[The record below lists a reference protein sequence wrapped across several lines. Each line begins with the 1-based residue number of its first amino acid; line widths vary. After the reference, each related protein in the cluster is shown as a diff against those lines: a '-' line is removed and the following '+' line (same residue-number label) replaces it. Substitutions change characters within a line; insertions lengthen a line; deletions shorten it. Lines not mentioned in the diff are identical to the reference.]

1 MGDCGV
7 DAAAVSQVTIHAE
20 GRPGPEPAPVPQA
33 TAGQL
38 LAVCGLCGG
47 AGASTLAYL
56 VALDMARCSDRPVL
70 VCDTGGPAGGLA
82 AYGRVRSPRS
92 LPRAA
97 AAIAAHEPLADGL
110 FAHTR
115 AGLRVIAS
123 APHLDVDVDERGV
136 ARLLSDARAA
146 HELTVVDCGS
156 LRGAIDRYVFELASH
171 VAWVLPATTSG
182 LRRAGPVLELFGVE
196 ASRRE
201 LVVARRDATG
211 RKPPSEELTALAS
224 SRGAPLVLMPHVPD
238 LGEESPDQGLEAAE
252 LTLQAI
258 RGVLG
263 R

>member
-1 MGDCGV
+1 MGDRGV
-7 DAAAVSQVTIHAE
+7 GTTAVSPTPARDE
-20 GRPGPEPAPVPQA
+20 PGIEPASAPQR
-33 TAGQL
+33 TAGPL

-56 VALDMARCSDRPVL
+56 ISHEMASTSGRPVL
-70 VCDTGGPAGGLA
+70 VCDTGGPTGGLA
-82 AYGRVRSPRS
+82 AYGRVRCPRS

-110 FAHTR
+110 FAEAR
-115 AGLRVIAS
+115 PGLRILAS
-123 APHLDVDVDERGV
+123 APDHDLDVDERGV

-146 HELTVVDCGS
+146 HQLTVVDCGG
-156 LRGAIDRYVFELASH
+156 LRAPIDRCVLELATH

-182 LRRAGPVLELFGVE
+182 LRRAGPVLELFAVE

-201 LVVARRDATG
+201 VVVARRDTTG
-211 RKPPSEELTALAS
+211 TKPPIDELTALAG

-238 LGEESPDQGLEAAE
+238 LGETSPDEGLDAAQ

-263 R
+263 G